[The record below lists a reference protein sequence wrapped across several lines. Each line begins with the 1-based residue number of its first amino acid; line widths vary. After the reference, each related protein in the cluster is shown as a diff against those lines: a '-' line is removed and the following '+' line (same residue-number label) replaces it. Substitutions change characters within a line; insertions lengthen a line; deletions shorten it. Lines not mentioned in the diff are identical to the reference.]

1 MQWWGPKGFTN
12 PVCEVDARVGGAWHI
27 VMKAPDGNEFPCG
40 GEYLEIAEPERLVFT
55 NIALDKEGNH
65 VIDGLTTVLFAEE
78 DGKTKLTL
86 RTRGVAM
93 VAYAA
98 GYLKGM
104 EMGWTQ
110 SLERL
115 AGQFAG

>member
-1 MQWWGPKGFTN
+1 M
-12 PVCEVDARVGGAWHI
+12 
-27 VMKAPDGNEFPCG
+27 
-40 GEYLEIAEPERLVFT
+40 
-55 NIALDKEGNH
+55 
-65 VIDGLTTVLFAEE
+65 IDGLTTVLFVEE
-78 DGKTKLTL
+78 GGKTKLIL
-86 RTRGVAM
+86 RTGGIAM

-115 AGQFAG
+115 DAYVAEISKGDKQ